1 MPAYVKQETA
11 PNPFKENPIMLS
23 PAILALNQLFSKPF
37 RTVLWK
43 MLGITLLLLLLT
55 GIGMQAGLEYL
66 LSMESFLPGWA
77 ETGAS
82 ILAGLGLF
90 FGLGF
95 LIIPVSAIVAG
106 LYVDE
111 VSYIVESTHYPH
123 EAHGRDLPM
132 IDAIFQTIRFLG
144 VVVGVNLLV
153 LILIPF
159 LGLGVPLF
167 FVANGYL
174 LGREYFEQAAL
185 RFRPRQEVKE
195 LRARHGAKIFL
206 SGLLISLFVVVPFL
220 NLLTPLFATA
230 FMVHVHKWV
239 TGSKPARI
247 VGPTA

>member
-1 MPAYVKQETA
+1 
-11 PNPFKENPIMLS
+11 MLS
-23 PAILALNQLFSKPF
+23 PAFLALNQLFSKPF

-43 MLGITLLLLLLT
+43 MLGITLLLLLLV
-55 GIGMQAGLEYL
+55 GIAMQTGLEYL

-77 ETGAS
+77 ETAAS

-95 LIIPVSAIVAG
+95 LIIPVSAVVAG
-106 LYVDE
+106 LFLDE
-111 VSYIVESTHYPH
+111 VCSTVEETHYPH
-123 EAHGRDLPM
+123 EGTGRDLPM
-132 IDAIFQTIRFLG
+132 IEAIVQTIRFLG
-144 VVVGVNLLV
+144 VVIGVNLLV

-185 RFRPRQEVKE
+185 RFRSRQEVRE
-195 LRARHGAKIFL
+195 LRSRHGAKIFL
-206 SGLLISLFVVVPFL
+206 SGLLISVFVAIPFL

-230 FMVHVHKWV
+230 YMVHVYKWV
-239 TGSKPARI
+239 TGSKPSRI
-247 VGPTA
+247 EPATI

>member
-1 MPAYVKQETA
+1 
-11 PNPFKENPIMLS
+11 MLS
-23 PAILALNQLFSKPF
+23 PALMALNQLFSKPF
-37 RTVLWK
+37 RSVLWK
-43 MLGITLLLLLLT
+43 MFGITLLLLLLV
-55 GIGMQAGLEYL
+55 GIGMQSGLEYL

-77 ETGAS
+77 ETTAS

-106 LYVDE
+106 LFLDE
-111 VSYIVESTHYPH
+111 VCSIVESTYYPH
-123 EAHGRDLPM
+123 VGKGRDLPM
-132 IDAIFQTIRFLG
+132 MDAIVQTIRFLG
-144 VVVGVNLLV
+144 VVIGVNILV

-185 RFRPRQEVKE
+185 RFKSRQEVKE
-195 LRARHGAKIFL
+195 LRSRHGAKIFL
-206 SGLLISLFVVVPFL
+206 SGLLISLFVAIPFL

-230 FMVHVHKWV
+230 FMVHVYKWV
-239 TGSKPARI
+239 SGSKPSRI
-247 VGPTA
+247 ERVSV